1 VVAKQ
6 SVVIVSLGCNKNLVD
21 SEVMAGILSEK
32 GYELVA
38 SPSEANIGIVNTCGF
53 IESAKQE
60 SVDAI
65 LDLVDY
71 AQSEQRLSVLIVAGC
86 LSQRYADELL
96 DEFPEVNAVVGT
108 GEFFRIDEILDR
120 VYSGERVKAVGT
132 PSYLYDHRT
141 PRLLSTPRHYA
152 YLKIADGCNN
162 RCSYCA
168 IPSIRGCMRSRKQES
183 VVFEARA
190 LADAGCKELI
200 LVAQDT
206 TAYGVDLY
214 GRPAL
219 LDLVRAVSK
228 VDGIEWIRLLYTY
241 PTRITD
247 DLLRVIADEPK
258 VVRYLDIPIQHVN
271 KRILASMNRSG
282 DRASLSRMIGR
293 IREAV
298 PGVTIRTSLIV
309 GYPGETDDEFSEL
322 LEFVAE
328 QELDRVGV
336 FIYSQEEGTPAGQM
350 PDQVPEQVKKER
362 YAELMELQKSISL
375 KKMKRRIG
383 SVERVI
389 IDGVSEESSLLTVG
403 RSEGEAPEVDGLIY
417 IGNAHPQP
425 GSFVN
430 VRLTDASEY
439 DLVGEVVDT
448 PDTAD

>member
-71 AQSEQRLSVLIVAGC
+71 AQSEQRPSVLIVAGC

>member
-1 VVAKQ
+1 MVAKQ

-71 AQSEQRLSVLIVAGC
+71 AQSEQRPSVLIVAGC

-219 LDLVRAVSK
+219 LDLVRAVSR

>member
-1 VVAKQ
+1 MVAKQ

-71 AQSEQRLSVLIVAGC
+71 AQSEQRPSVLIVAGC

-336 FIYSQEEGTPAGQM
+336 F
-350 PDQVPEQVKKER
+350 
-362 YAELMELQKSISL
+362 
-375 KKMKRRIG
+375 
-383 SVERVI
+383 
-389 IDGVSEESSLLTVG
+389 
-403 RSEGEAPEVDGLIY
+403 
-417 IGNAHPQP
+417 
-425 GSFVN
+425 
-430 VRLTDASEY
+430 
-439 DLVGEVVDT
+439 
-448 PDTAD
+448 